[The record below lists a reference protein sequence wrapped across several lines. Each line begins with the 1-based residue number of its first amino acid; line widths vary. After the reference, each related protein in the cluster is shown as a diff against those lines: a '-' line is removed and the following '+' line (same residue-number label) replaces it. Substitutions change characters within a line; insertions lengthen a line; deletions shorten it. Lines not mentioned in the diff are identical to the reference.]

1 MGSNVDAVRK
11 DGRLFHTRAAAT
23 GNARSPTVDSHD
35 GERQERVLTPSAC
48 AACTKVGD
56 TPEVIGEVRWHT
68 AMEAAVNENSEL
80 VLNPLL
86 HLQPVQLM
94 QKQRNSSV
102 MCPNPQSL
110 MDLHIFFSFKLQIVF
125 ISLYFVQTFVF
136 SGHSYEGLRYEEGN
150 CGVSVMRS
158 GQFTF
163 FIL

>member
-1 MGSNVDAVRK
+1 MGSDVDAVTK
-11 DGRLFHTRAAAT
+11 AGRLFHTLAVAM
-23 GNARSPTVDSHD
+23 GKARSPTVDSHD
-35 GERQERVLTPSAC
+35 GERQEQVLMLNAG
-48 AACTKVGD
+48 AARTDIGD
-56 TPEVIGEVRWHT
+56 TPEVGEVRWRS

-86 HLQPVQLM
+86 HLQPMQLM
-94 QKQRNSSV
+94 QKQRHSSLMYV

-110 MDLHIFFSFKLQIVF
+110 MDLSFKLQIVF